1 MNADNPVLNEWRET
15 AQYWTK
21 HSATISAMFAPLT
34 EALIEQAGIHEGQS
48 VLDVAGGAGDP
59 SLTIAGVVGPSG
71 LVTCTDGVPEMVEA
85 AQNEANRRG
94 IRNIQFRVCS
104 ADSLPFPDDSFDA
117 VVSRLGVMFFPDS
130 LAAMREMLR
139 VTKPGGTLALAVWHK
154 SELNPFCYCIS
165 NVIEQHV
172 KSPAAD
178 PDAPN
183 AFRFAEPGKLADVM
197 TRAGVADVV
206 ERVFK
211 FDIEAPISAP
221 EFWAIRSEISETL
234 RSKLAKLPADEQ
246 AEVRREVEQ
255 AISEF
260 FPDNQMKF
268 PAQMIIVSGNKP
280 R

>member
-1 MNADNPVLNEWRET
+1 
-15 AQYWTK
+15 
-21 HSATISAMFAPLT
+21 
-34 EALIEQAGIHEGQS
+34 
-48 VLDVAGGAGDP
+48 
-59 SLTIAGVVGPSG
+59 
-71 LVTCTDGVPEMVEA
+71 
-85 AQNEANRRG
+85 
-94 IRNIQFRVCS
+94 
-104 ADSLPFPDDSFDA
+104 
-117 VVSRLGVMFFPDS
+117 
-130 LAAMREMLR
+130 MREMLR

-154 SELNPFCYCIS
+154 SELNPFCYRIS
-165 NVIEQHV
+165 DVIEQHV

-211 FDIEAPISAP
+211 FDIEAPISAL
-221 EFWAIRSEISETL
+221 EFWTIRSEISETL

-268 PAQMIIVSGNKP
+268 PAQMIIVSGKKP